1 MLSRWLLAVVFFKTL
16 IICIQDQ
23 CNLGFLTDFVVFLLH
38 ALSTGHNRD
47 SIKINHLRTLRNT
60 KPCVLH
66 ACMWPKAS
74 DGKVYIPYVIAND
87 YCKYLHILPC
97 TLLQGYVVFYVLYSF
112 FVHINSLQ
120 SYKVHIKGSYSVL
133 APELAETPYQ

>member
-1 MLSRWLLAVVFFKTL
+1 MFFKTL
-16 IICIQDQ
+16 IICIQEQ

-47 SIKINHLRTLRNT
+47 SIKINGGIAVSHLHTLRNT

-66 ACMWPKAS
+66 DCMWPKAS
-74 DGKVYIPYVIAND
+74 DGKVYIPYVIANH

-97 TLLQGYVVFYVLYSF
+97 TLLHGYVGF
-112 FVHINSLQ
+112 FM
-120 SYKVHIKGSYSVL
+120 SYIAFL
-133 APELAETPYQ
+133 CM